1 MRVPFFCA
9 FLKNDF
15 QSLNEELSA
24 MSSYT
29 CEQAKCIQNLGI
41 QSSLKE
47 HLLNIFLR
55 TQHYYNCQYVICG
68 LKQYNLVFGF
78 FFLRA
83 LEEIWNKVSV
93 KQIWMGFPSL
103 HILIVEPLANELL

>member
-1 MRVPFFCA
+1 
-9 FLKNDF
+9 
-15 QSLNEELSA
+15 

-29 CEQAKCIQNLGI
+29 CEEAKCIQNLGI

-55 TQHYYNCQYVICG
+55 TQHYNCQFAICG
-68 LKQYNLVFGF
+68 LKQYHLVC

-103 HILIVEPLANELL
+103 HILIVEPQANELL